1 MTAETFDLDAPT
13 LAAIAGMAAVTY
25 FTRILGFWLV
35 SRISVRGRGKAALEA
50 VPGAV
55 LTAVI
60 APMVMA
66 GPAEAI
72 AAIVTLAVARYAPF
86 ILAVA
91 AGVIAVALLRA
102 LVP

>member
-1 MTAETFDLDAPT
+1 MAEAFDLDALT

-25 FTRILGFWLV
+25 FTRFVGFWMV
-35 SRISVRGRGKAALEA
+35 SRISLGRRGQAALEA

-60 APMVMA
+60 APMVIA

-72 AAIVTLAVARYAPF
+72 AAVVTLAVARYAPF
-86 ILAVA
+86 ILAVT
-91 AGVIAVALLRA
+91 AGVLAVALLRA
-102 LVP
+102 VMP